1 MALGAFE
8 GAPSIPAVALMARE
22 LTLVGS
28 MCYAHDR
35 RVGDFARA
43 LEVLSRHRDVLGELI
58 THRFSLDQVRQAFD
72 AAADKRAG
80 AIKVLVMP
88 GGA

>member
-1 MALGAFE
+1 MMRRGFSMIGLLISMACM
-8 GAPSIPAVALMARE
+8 VALMARE

-58 THRFSLDQVRQAFD
+58 THRFSLDQVRQALEVQ
-72 AAADKRAG
+72 A
-80 AIKVLVMP
+80 
-88 GGA
+88 